1 MTGRGIDS
9 RVDVPRWWGL
19 FCASCGLPFLLYF
32 HYAEGSDKGLLAE
45 VSVALVMFIVGVFW
59 NLRRLIIF
67 WSTLGI
73 FVILHV
79 IAGVF
84 VKFGHLKGPTLIIV
98 APFALVDFF
107 IMYFTFQLIEG
118 RAMKINATSYK

>member
-1 MTGRGIDS
+1 M
-9 RVDVPRWWGL
+9 
-19 FCASCGLPFLLYF
+19 
-32 HYAEGSDKGLLAE
+32 
-45 VSVALVMFIVGVFW
+45 ALVMFIVGVFW